1 MHERATHIHDVAG
14 IGIGPFNLGLA
25 ALAAPI
31 DDLDAVFIDDRRVRH
46 LQQDAF
52 ALGGGGQVR
61 RRHHQMHARQLAGC
75 VQVDARDAGMGEGGA
90 DESHMQGARQ
100 FDVVG
105 ETALAGE
112 KVLVLDPLDRLA
124 DHLRRH
130 RLPPIPLAAASLY
143 AWAAARA
150 ARTIP
155 A

>member
-1 MHERATHIHDVAG
+1 
-14 IGIGPFNLGLA
+14 
-25 ALAAPI
+25 
-31 DDLDAVFIDDRRVRH
+31 
-46 LQQDAF
+46 
-52 ALGGGGQVR
+52 
-61 RRHHQMHARQLAGC
+61 MHARQLAGG

-105 ETALAGE
+105 EIALAGE